1 MSRTAIRAQCR
12 QILGSAYHR
21 LAPVFPLDKSYKL
34 DEWKKVPEMIEFAER
49 VVIAPAARFLRKAW
63 VDQGP

>member
-1 MSRTAIRAQCR
+1 M
-12 QILGSAYHR
+12 
-21 LAPVFPLDKSYKL
+21 FPLDKSYKL

-49 VVIAPAARFLRKAW
+49 VDIAPAARVLRKAW